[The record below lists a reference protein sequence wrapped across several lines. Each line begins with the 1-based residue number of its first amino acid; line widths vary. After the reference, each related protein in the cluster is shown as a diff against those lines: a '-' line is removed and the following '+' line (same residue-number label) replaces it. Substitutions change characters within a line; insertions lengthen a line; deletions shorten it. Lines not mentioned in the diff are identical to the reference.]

1 MKKAEL
7 VQLYEKSLCLSKH
20 TRIQRLER
28 NVPKHLYVKIL
39 KYLASWFD
47 IPFEIKAKTFWN
59 EKMYVVI
66 PEVVSL
72 DIYQHGFYE
81 EGLTRMILEYLTA
94 GMVFFDIGAHF
105 GYFTLLGSAIVSN
118 SGQVHSFEPIPHT
131 FDILKKNVASR
142 CNVFLNN
149 CAVYNKK
156 EAVLIN
162 DYGIKYSA
170 FNSLYNARLSQNI
183 MSRVK
188 TKKYK
193 VRSISID
200 TYVES
205 TGVVPDFVKIDAES
219 SEYEILLGMQ
229 KTIKMYHPMISVEVG
244 DMAVDGASTSSA
256 LINFLI
262 NKGYQPYEYDRGR
275 ILTHTLKRTQYRYD
289 NLLFMSSQ

>member
-1 MKKAEL
+1 MKKTEL
-7 VQLYEKSLCLSKH
+7 VQLYEKSLCFSKH

-28 NVPKHLYVKIL
+28 NLQKHFYVKIL
-39 KYLASWFD
+39 QYLASWFD

-105 GYFTLLGSAIVSN
+105 GYFTLLGSAIVGD
-118 SGQVHSFEPIPHT
+118 SGQVHSFEPIRHT
-131 FDILKKNVASR
+131 FGILKKNVSR
-142 CNVFLNN
+142 RRNVFLNN
-149 CAVYNKK
+149 CAVFSERK
-156 EAVLIN
+156 AVVIN
-162 DYGIKYSA
+162 DFGIKYSA
-170 FNSLYNARLSQNI
+170 FDSLYHARLSQDV

-193 VRSISID
+193 VKSVSVD
-200 TYVES
+200 NYVES

-229 KTIKMYHPMISVEVG
+229 KTIKRYHPMISVEVG
-244 DMAVDGASTSSA
+244 DMAVEGVSTSSA
-256 LINFLI
+256 LISFLI

-275 ILTHTLKRTQYRYD
+275 ILRHTLKLTQYQYD
-289 NLLFMSSQ
+289 NLLFMPS